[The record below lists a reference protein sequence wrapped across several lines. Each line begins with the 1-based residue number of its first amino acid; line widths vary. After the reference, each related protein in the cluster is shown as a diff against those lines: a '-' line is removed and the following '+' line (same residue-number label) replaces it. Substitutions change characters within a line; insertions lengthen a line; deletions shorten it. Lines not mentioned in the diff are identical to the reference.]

1 MTATI
6 TSPAHV
12 NATDVVSAPSD
23 NGLALA
29 YNRALAHCLYHLD
42 DEDLAGLCV
51 NLRCALNRQ
60 PSGSVFGGLDLAISK
75 IESEAAR
82 RWNLRGGG
90 CRFLLTILRGDL
102 FV

>member
-1 MTATI
+1 MTTTFQPIHAT
-6 TSPAHV
+6 P
-12 NATDVVSAPSD
+12 VVSAPAD

-29 YNRALAHCLYHLD
+29 YNESLAQVLYHLD

-51 NLRCALNRQ
+51 NLRCAINRR
-60 PSGSVFGGLDLAISK
+60 PSGTIPGGADLAVQK

-82 RWNLRGGG
+82 RCNLRGGYS
-90 CRFLLTILRGDL
+90 RFLLTILRGDL